1 MRITIELHANMEGAC
16 LLLLSNQLLLVP
28 VISAKWILRVAM
40 GLQAFVS
47 LIIQP
52 LSISFV
58 LKH

>member
-1 MRITIELHANMEGAC
+1 MEGAC

-28 VISAKWILRVAM
+28 VIGAKWILRVAM